1 MLEEAALAL
10 DDSTAGMALDSPSEE
25 TSCFAVALSS
35 ARQKEKMFKA
45 NFFKI
50 NLKNNCMKHTNSSL
64 IHNGSHSLKKH
75 TIIFI
80 KVQKRVQKAK
90 KTLPVGSESFS
101 SQFDFCS
108 SIPRTDF
115 DLPDRDLQFKNVN

>member
-1 MLEEAALAL
+1 
-10 DDSTAGMALDSPSEE
+10 
-25 TSCFAVALSS
+25 
-35 ARQKEKMFKA
+35 
-45 NFFKI
+45 
-50 NLKNNCMKHTNSSL
+50 MKHTNSSL
-64 IHNGSHSLKKH
+64 IHNGSHSLKGKTH